1 MRQPTALPKFSTG
14 LNPLLASFRQGPLRR
29 RTRIM
34 EQPSSLWDSSF
45 VASDASPEA
54 LRMAEFGYRD
64 DELPSLDGV
73 VDDLAMVTPV
83 RVLNREGT
91 AALAEV
97 CRNFEPLA
105 LGSSFI
111 ISRRLRGA
119 DLLSPFL
126 YNMLRDRSFLLRM
139 SRLAGVPLIPH
150 PVRRAAAQ
158 INYYNA
164 EPDKSDDLGKWHLD
178 GMDYVLSMLLTD
190 PAEFEG
196 GEFAYFV
203 GRSDEFDRRAIGD
216 ADVRTAPLNA
226 AGDASFF
233 RGSHIY
239 HGVSP
244 VTSGK
249 RMVLT
254 LSFFCPS
261 FAALDS
267 NTFLHVAADD
277 GVPKTVPGWLRLKW
291 PTRNPFRD
299 YALRSSSPVVTWQ
312 DLKEDDASAIP
323 GSTA

>member
-1 MRQPTALPKFSTG
+1 MRQPTAIPKFSTG
-14 LNPLLASFRQGPLRR
+14 LNPLLASFKQGPLRR
-29 RTRIM
+29 RTRVM
-34 EQPSSLWDSSF
+34 EQLSATWDSSF
-45 VASDASPEA
+45 VASDRFPEP
-54 LRMAEFGYRD
+54 LRMGEFGYRD
-64 DELPSLDGV
+64 DELPHSNRV
-73 VDDLAMVTPV
+73 IDDLAMATPV
-83 RVLNREGT
+83 RLLDARGS

-97 CRNFEPLA
+97 CRSLEPLA

-126 YNMLRDRSFLLRM
+126 YNMLRDRSFLLRI

-150 PVRRAAAQ
+150 PVRSAAAQ
-158 INYYNA
+158 INYYSG
-164 EPDKSDDLGKWHLD
+164 EPDKSDEIGKWHLD

-190 PAEFEG
+190 PAEFDG

-203 GRSDEFDRRAIGD
+203 GRRDAFDRGMIAD
-216 ADVRTAPLNA
+216 ADVRTAPLHA
-226 AGDASFF
+226 AGDAAFF

-244 VTSGK
+244 VTSGH

-261 FAALDS
+261 FAAHDS
-267 NTFLHVAADD
+267 NTFLHVASDD

-299 YALRSSSPVVTWQ
+299 YALRSGSPVVTWQ
-312 DLKEDDASAIP
+312 DLEEADARTVPAR
-323 GSTA
+323 AA